1 VQEEIMYE
9 NKTDRRVI
17 RTRRQLRDA
26 LLSLILEKGYDS
38 VTIEEITDR
47 ADVGRTT
54 FYLHY
59 RDKEE
64 LLLECINGAID
75 ELVEEITRIP
85 LSAWRLAPSDDQETL
100 SLDNPILQI
109 FNYVIENAD
118 LYRIIMRGMGSGQT
132 QNRIREIIANA
143 VSEFLVERAK
153 QKDIIMNPTVPLEVF
168 SNYFAGSLMSLVA
181 WWLEMDMPYKPEEM
195 TRMFQ
200 KMFFPGAGDV
210 LGFIFI

>member
-1 VQEEIMYE
+1 MQE
-9 NKTDRRVI
+9 NKIDRRKV
-17 RTRRQLRDA
+17 RTRRQLREA

-75 ELVEEITRIP
+75 ELVEEITSIP
-85 LSAWRLAPSDDQETL
+85 LSAWRLAPSEDSEIL
-100 SLDNPILQI
+100 SPDNPILLI
-109 FNYVIENAD
+109 FIYVAENAD
-118 LYRIIMRGMGSGQT
+118 LYRIIMRGTGSGQT
-132 QNRIREIIANA
+132 QNRVREIIANA
-143 VSEFLVERAK
+143 VSEFLQERAK
-153 QKDIIMNPTVPLEVF
+153 QKAIIMNPTVPLDVF
-168 SNYFAGSLMSLVA
+168 SNYFAGSLMSLIS
-181 WWLEMDMPYKPEEM
+181 WWLDMDMPYNPEEM

-210 LGFIFI
+210 LGFIFV